1 MQSIAQINKHFDIEG
16 HRGCRGL
23 MPENTIPAFIKAVQ
37 IGVTT
42 LEMDVVITKDKKVIV
57 SHEPW
62 MNAGICTD
70 ATGNTISKNDEKRLN
85 IYNMTYEEVKT
96 YDCGTK
102 PYARFP
108 KQYKMKV
115 SKPLLANVIDSVESY
130 SRANNVKPPF
140 YNIETKCT
148 PDGDSIFHPAPAE
161 FTELLLDVIFKKGV
175 AARCIIQSFD
185 VRTLQYAHKKYPTLK
200 LALLVEDFTNY
211 QKNIHDLGFT
221 PYIYSP
227 NQEIVNAEL
236 VSYCRAQ
243 KMKLVVW
250 TVNEKEQMDKLV
262 HLGVDGIIT
271 DYPDVAVSHLLKPQ
285 LELIKH

>member
-62 MNAGICTD
+62 MNADICTD
-70 ATGNTISKNDEKRLN
+70 ATGNTISKNDEKNLN

-130 SRANNVKPPF
+130 CKANNIKPPF

-148 PDGDSIFHPAPAE
+148 PNGDSVFHPAPAD

-185 VRTLQYAHKKYPTLK
+185 IYGRISSLIIRDIYFKK
-200 LALLVEDFTNY
+200 VCIRDN
-211 QKNIHDLGFT
+211 
-221 PYIYSP
+221 
-227 NQEIVNAEL
+227 
-236 VSYCRAQ
+236 CR
-243 KMKLVVW
+243 
-250 TVNEKEQMDKLV
+250 
-262 HLGVDGIIT
+262 
-271 DYPDVAVSHLLKPQ
+271 
-285 LELIKH
+285 

>member
-70 ATGNTISKNDEKRLN
+70 ATGNTISKNDEKSLN

-200 LALLVEDFTNY
+200 LALLVEDSTNY